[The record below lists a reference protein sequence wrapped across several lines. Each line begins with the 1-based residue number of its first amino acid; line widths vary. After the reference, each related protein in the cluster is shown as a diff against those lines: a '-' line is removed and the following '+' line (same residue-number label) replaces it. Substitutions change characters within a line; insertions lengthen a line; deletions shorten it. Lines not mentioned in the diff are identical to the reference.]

1 MKTTMKTKTKN
12 DEYTK
17 EELTV
22 KKNGYKDLALAVLK
36 QWAEDGR
43 PEKDRSAVETWKKV
57 ATYDKD

>member
-1 MKTTMKTKTKN
+1 MKKKT

-43 PEKDRSAVETWKKV
+43 PEKDRSAVETWRKV
-57 ATYDKD
+57 ATYDKE